1 MPPRIRSVARL
12 STALRSRSKADLFF
26 CPSCS
31 LWRLADSQPPAAA
44 TTAHALSR
52 HFSAARRRPA
62 AALASRTAINAP
74 LDVPPRL
81 KELYQ
86 ALDVLKSDAASYV
99 NFSRLQLAL
108 RGLESED
115 PVVRVAVLS
124 LGDQASAKQL
134 ARLLLAD
141 PLSEQ
146 SKWEDALEAR
156 DTENGQAI
164 LLRYGDDSDV
174 HPNNPLLH
182 TISAP
187 SRILQKHNVEI
198 LISSLNANFSGP
210 VSPSSAEKPRDAIL
224 VPTLQTPTS
233 ATGRLTMV
241 TYPVHRAIVF
251 GEGVRSCVN
260 YGRFTAGQ
268 SEQELPPET
277 VKVAMGIPAPST
289 ELKQDASDR
298 YVAID
303 VNIGAKAL
311 DKFRESITH
320 SVFYERGWH
329 RSGLPVLTAWLAHG
343 SSSNVPA
350 GLKPAI
356 RDLVD
361 SILADA
367 DEAIT
372 VEDTQRL
379 QELLDS
385 SISESTRTAIL
396 SSLANWAEYAH
407 TELRDQLDIAFSCKS
422 WRKLAWW
429 KLFWRVDDVGMIL
442 SELLERRWLVSAEK
456 DIIWVAG
463 RIEQAGFFANDPDAA
478 HLPER
483 ATLVQP
489 PPPSSSRQPGRIG
502 AVPDA
507 PHPRALQKL
516 DAARRAAA
524 ASDNAALALLPPPP
538 KPWPQ
543 QIPLARTHLAAATVP
558 PLEALAQRLVVQ
570 TLSTVSATSALSAL
584 LVYAFPGT
592 GLFEAG
598 AVAALG
604 AAWGLK
610 RMQSVWE
617 GARGRWEADVREDGR
632 QVLKETE
639 ENVREVVSVR
649 GRPESDAVGAEERR
663 RAREAVGRAK
673 RALDGLVA

>member
-1 MPPRIRSVARL
+1 MPPRIGSVARL

-31 LWRLADSQPPAAA
+31 LWRLADSQPTAA
-44 TTAHALSR
+44 TTSAHAPSR
-52 HFSAARRRPA
+52 YFSTTRRRHA
-62 AALASRTAINAP
+62 ATLASRTAINAP

-81 KELYQ
+81 KELHQ
-86 ALDVLKSDAASYV
+86 ALDALKSDAASYV
-99 NFSRLQLAL
+99 NLSRLQLAL

-146 SKWEDALEAR
+146 GRWEDALEAH
-156 DTENGQAI
+156 DTDNGQAI

-174 HPNNPLLH
+174 HPNNPLLR

-187 SRILQKHNVEI
+187 SRALQKHNVEI
-198 LISSLNANFSGP
+198 LISSLNANISGP
-210 VSPSSAEKPRDAIL
+210 VSQSSAEKPRDAIL

-233 ATGRLTMV
+233 ATGRLTTV

-251 GEGVRSCVN
+251 GEGVRSCVA
-260 YGRFTAGQ
+260 YGRFTAAQ

-277 VKVAMGIPAPST
+277 VKVAMGIPAPTT
-289 ELKQDASDR
+289 ELEQAASDR

-303 VNIGAKAL
+303 ANLGAEAL
-311 DKFRESITH
+311 DKFRESITN

-329 RSGLPVLTAWLAHG
+329 RSGMPALTAWLAHG

-361 SILADA
+361 SLLADA
-367 DEAIT
+367 NEAVT
-372 VEDTQRL
+372 LEDSQRL
-379 QELLDS
+379 QELLAS
-385 SISESTRTAIL
+385 SVSESTRTEIL
-396 SSLANWAEYAH
+396 STLANWAEHAH
-407 TELRDQLDIAFSCKS
+407 TELRDELDIAFLSKS
-422 WRKLAWW
+422 WRRLAWW

-478 HLPER
+478 NLPER
-483 ATLVQP
+483 AMLLKS
-489 PPPSSSRQPGRIG
+489 PSKPAGRIG
-502 AVPDA
+502 DVPDA
-507 PHPRALQKL
+507 PHPNDLRKF
-516 DAARRAAA
+516 DEMRRATAE
-524 ASDNAALALLPPPP
+524 SENGALAVAVPPP

-543 QIPLARTHLAAATVP
+543 QIPMARAYLTATSVP
-558 PLEALAQRLVVQ
+558 PLEALAQKLVVQ
-570 TLSTVSATSALSAL
+570 TLSTVSATSALSGL
-584 LVYAFPGT
+584 LYVSAST

-598 AVAALG
+598 TVAALG

-610 RMQSVWE
+610 RMQGVWE
-617 GARGRWEADVREDGR
+617 SARAKWEAEIREDGR
-632 QVLKETE
+632 KVLKETE
-639 ENVREVVSVR
+639 EAVRNVVNVR
-649 GRPESDAVGAEERR
+649 GRPESDAVGVEERR
-663 RAREAVGRAK
+663 VARDAVERARK
-673 RALDGLVA
+673 ALDQVTGAREE

>member
-1 MPPRIRSVARL
+1 MPQRL
-12 STALRSRSKADLFF
+12 LHGP
-26 CPSCS
+26 PSM
-31 LWRLADSQPPAAA
+31 
-44 TTAHALSR
+44 
-52 HFSAARRRPA
+52 
-62 AALASRTAINAP
+62 P
-74 LDVPPRL
+74 L
-81 KELYQ
+81 
-86 ALDVLKSDAASYV
+86 
-99 NFSRLQLAL
+99 
-108 RGLESED
+108 
-115 PVVRVAVLS
+115 LS

-146 SKWEDALEAR
+146 GKWEDALEAR
-156 DTENGQAI
+156 DTDNGQAI
-164 LLRYGDDSDV
+164 LLRYGDDLDV
-174 HPNNPLLH
+174 HPNNPLLR

-187 SRILQKHNVEI
+187 SRVLQKHNIEI

-233 ATGRLTMV
+233 ATGRLTTV
-241 TYPVHRAIVF
+241 TYPVHRAIVL
-251 GEGVRSCVN
+251 GQGVKSCVA

-277 VKVAMGIPAPST
+277 VKIAMGIPAPST
-289 ELKQDASDR
+289 ELDQNASDR

-303 VNIGAKAL
+303 ANLGAQAL
-311 DKFRESITH
+311 DKFRESIAN

-329 RSGLPVLTAWLAHG
+329 RSGLPALTAWLAHG

-350 GLKPAI
+350 ELKPAI

-372 VEDTQRL
+372 LEDTHRL

-396 SSLANWAEYAH
+396 SSLSNWAEYAH

-478 HLPER
+478 NLPER
-483 ATLVQP
+483 ATLVRP
-489 PPPSSSRQPGRIG
+489 PPGSKQSRIG
-502 AVPDA
+502 DIPDA
-507 PHPRALQKL
+507 PHPHALQKY
-516 DAARRAAA
+516 DTMRRAAA
-524 ASDNAALALLPPPP
+524 ASENGALALVPPPP

-543 QIPLARTHLAAATVP
+543 HIPVARIHLTATTVP
-558 PLEALAQRLVVQ
+558 PLEALAQKLVVQ
-570 TLSTVSATSALSAL
+570 TLSTVSATSALSGL
-584 LVYAFPGT
+584 LYVSFSSG

-604 AAWGLK
+604 AAWSLK
-610 RMQSVWE
+610 RMQGVWE
-617 GARGRWEADVREDGR
+617 GARARWEADVREDGR

-639 ENVREVVSVR
+639 ENVREVVNVR
-649 GRPESDAVGAEERR
+649 GRPESDAAGAEERR
-663 RAREAVGRAK
+663 RAREAVGRA
-673 RALDGLVA
+673 RGALEGLFR